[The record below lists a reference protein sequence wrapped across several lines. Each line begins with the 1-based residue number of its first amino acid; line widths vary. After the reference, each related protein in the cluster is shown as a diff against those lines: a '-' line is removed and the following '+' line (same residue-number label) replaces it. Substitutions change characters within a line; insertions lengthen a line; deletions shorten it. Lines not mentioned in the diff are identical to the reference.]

1 MPIALFR
8 STHLVRPSHHQ
19 KHWCPARLVD
29 PTYPNFSSSI
39 FTSNPKTLGGRKQAI
54 IHIIICHVTLHDQG
68 YFVAVAAPDQ
78 RELWPIRAPF
88 FFLFLI
94 LIFCAYIF
102 LYFYGHECLHGWN
115 VLLLQKQAIRS
126 EFWPTPSLSKFQRLR
141 DELRFFCS
149 PSVPVRWF
157 FFNLNFLVWLPFSLQ
172 NTLSLFIYL
181 RWEKV
186 DMACKFRL
194 PFFIKKKRKKVK
206 CI

>member
-1 MPIALFR
+1 MSFSPLPIALFR

-68 YFVAVAAPDQ
+68 YCVAVAAPDQ

-88 FFLFLI
+88 FLPFLKFL
-94 LIFCAYIF
+94 FCAYIF

-126 EFWPTPSLSKFQRLR
+126 ELWPTPSLSKFR
-141 DELRFFCS
+141 DSETNWDSSVHHLYPFVDFF
-149 PSVPVRWF
+149 
-157 FFNLNFLVWLPFSLQ
+157 L
-172 NTLSLFIYL
+172 T
-181 RWEKV
+181 
-186 DMACKFRL
+186 
-194 PFFIKKKRKKVK
+194 
-206 CI
+206 